1 MRSSVLL
8 PLLPLLAA
16 TGCAP
21 TAGPGG
27 PSDTLG
33 KELAGRTQRA
43 TTACVST
50 FGSQNLR
57 VVNPGTVAYGDG
69 KTIYIN
75 RLRAAC
81 PALSQFN
88 TVIVEKNG
96 SEYCRGDH
104 IRGLEPGSVI
114 PGPICFL
121 GDWTA
126 YSRP

>member
-1 MRSSVLL
+1 MRSSLALL
-8 PLLPLLAA
+8 LGAA
-16 TGCAP
+16 TLAGCDPAVG
-21 TAGPGG
+21 TAGQ
-27 PSDTLG
+27 SEALG
-33 KELAGRTQRA
+33 KELAGRTQAA

-50 FGSQNLR
+50 FGNQGLR
-57 VVNPGTVAYGDG
+57 VVKPGTVAYGDG

-75 RLRAAC
+75 RLRSAC

-104 IRGLEPGSVI
+104 IRGLEPGSTI

-126 YSRP
+126 YTKP